1 MTEFC
6 RLRRNEE
13 YEACNDAASRLFV
26 LPNNKNS
33 LGCLLKP
40 LQKGTI
46 MNKRIKKQ
54 FWLLPQEVAELKCKA
69 ELAGISETAVI
80 RLLIR

>member
-1 MTEFC
+1 MSEFC

-26 LPNNKNS
+26 LPNSENS

-40 LQKGTI
+40 LTERNDYEQK
-46 MNKRIKKQ
+46 N
-54 FWLLPQEVAELKCKA
+54 QETV
-69 ELAGISETAVI
+69 LALTSRGGRA
-80 RLLIR
+80 

>member
-1 MTEFC
+1 MSEFC

-26 LPNNKNS
+26 LPNSKNS

-40 LQKGTI
+40 LIERNDYEQK
-46 MNKRIKKQ
+46 N
-54 FWLLPQEVAELKCKA
+54 
-69 ELAGISETAVI
+69 
-80 RLLIR
+80 